1 VTGIS
6 PNSGSAGT
14 TVQVTITGTGFAPGA
29 AVSFENG
36 AGPSPDIANVV
47 VVNSTT
53 ITASIIVKN
62 GGPPRERIW
71 DVRVTNPNS
80 STDVLIGG
88 FTVFP

>member
-1 VTGIS
+1 M
-6 PNSGSAGT
+6 
-14 TVQVTITGTGFAPGA
+14 ITGTGFASGA

-36 AGPSPDIANVV
+36 TGPAPDIANVV

-53 ITASIIVKN
+53 ITASIIIKN

-80 STDVLIGG
+80 ATAVLLGG